1 LIASKLRSLPAGLG
15 AIAALVVAWAL
26 LMHGIGWAQTA
37 NLAQVRALDRGQAQI
52 DPWHWET
59 KDKAWVDGHFYS
71 VKAPGLSLLTAP
83 VYWAFDHAGGWNA
96 ADRAASE
103 VHSSDSHHWDSH
115 PVAPYSETGF
125 DRQIAEDVAAA
136 GQREVP
142 AVWLLAIFGA
152 VIPALIMLLVVRSLG
167 DRFERG
173 FGSIA
178 AVTLGVGTIVMSF
191 ASEYFSHVAAATLGI
206 AAFALLFRE
215 RSRPDGAD
223 AGVPRAAVAAGL
235 CCGLA
240 VTFEYP
246 LGLVGVV
253 LFAYLVSAPRRRFAR
268 AAAYAGG
275 AFLGALPVLLFN
287 QWAFGSP
294 LEFAYSNAVA
304 IQGTTGHVVLGLN
317 SDGFFGITA
326 PKGAAAVDLL
336 FASRGLLVLTPVIAM
351 GIAGAIALRRSFRA
365 EANVILAVCAV
376 YFAYNT
382 GYWLPFGG
390 GTPGPRFLIPALPF
404 LALGLAVAWKR
415 WPALTLATA
424 VPSTVFM
431 VGAALTK
438 PLIGDEGTWTW
449 AHMLFN
455 GDFEATP
462 LSALGLHTG
471 WIAILPVAFA
481 LVAVVVL
488 AGRSLPSLRLG
499 EVRWALVALAG
510 WTAVAVAG
518 PTISG
523 DPVTP
528 TDGGGEVLQLI
539 ALAVVM
545 TAATLGVLRFRELR
559 TAPAS
564 APAQPPLAAPPEAAG
579 TGVGVAA
586 LSESPRS

>member
-1 LIASKLRSLPAGLG
+1 LPAAKLRSIPSGLG
-15 AIAALVVAWAL
+15 AILALVIAWAL

-59 KDKAWVDGHFYS
+59 KDKAWMDGHFYS
-71 VKAPGLSLLTAP
+71 VKAPGLSLATAP
-83 VYWAFDHAGGWNA
+83 VYWIFDHAGGWNA
-96 ADRAASE
+96 ADRAAAA
-103 VHSSDSHHWDSH
+103 VHASDSHHWDTH
-115 PVAPYSETGF
+115 PVAPYAETGF
-125 DRQIAEDVAAA
+125 NRQIAEDVAAD
-136 GQREVP
+136 GRREPPV
-142 AVWLLAIFGA
+142 VWLLTLLGA
-152 VIPALIMLLVVRSLG
+152 VVPALIMLLVVRHLG

-215 RSRPDGAD
+215 RSRPDEGS
-223 AGVPRAAVAAGL
+223 VPRLAAAAGL

-253 LFAYLVSAPRRRFAR
+253 LFAYLLAMPGRRRIR
-268 AAAYAGG
+268 AVAYAGG
-275 AFLGALPVLLFN
+275 ALLGALPVFLFN

-294 LEFAYSNAVA
+294 LEFAYGNAVA
-304 IQGTTGHVVLGLN
+304 VQGTTGHFLLGLN

-326 PKGAAAVDLL
+326 PKGSAALDLL
-336 FASRGLLVLTPVIAM
+336 FASRGLLALTPVIAM
-351 GIAGAIALRRSFRA
+351 GVAGAVALRRTFRA
-365 EANVILAVCAV
+365 EANVILGICAV
-376 YFAYNT
+376 YFVYNA

-390 GTPGPRFLIPALPF
+390 GSPGPRFLIPALPF

-431 VGAALTK
+431 IAAALTK
-438 PLIGDEGTWTW
+438 PLIGDEGTGTW

-462 LSALGLHTG
+462 LSALGVHAG
-471 WIAILPVAFA
+471 WVAIMPVAAA
-481 LVAVVVL
+481 LVATVVL
-488 AGRSLPSLRLG
+488 AGRSLPSRSLG
-499 EVRWALVALAG
+499 DIRWALAALVG
-510 WTAVAVAG
+510 WIAVAVAA
-518 PTISG
+518 PSLTG

-528 TDGGGEVLQLI
+528 LDAAGDEALQLI
-539 ALAVVM
+539 GLAALMTVATLAV
-545 TAATLGVLRFRELR
+545 LRYRELR
-559 TAPAS
+559 S
-564 APAQPPLAAPPEAAG
+564 APALAQAPLAAPAEAGG
-579 TGVGVAA
+579 TRVGVAA
-586 LSESPRS
+586 LSDASRS